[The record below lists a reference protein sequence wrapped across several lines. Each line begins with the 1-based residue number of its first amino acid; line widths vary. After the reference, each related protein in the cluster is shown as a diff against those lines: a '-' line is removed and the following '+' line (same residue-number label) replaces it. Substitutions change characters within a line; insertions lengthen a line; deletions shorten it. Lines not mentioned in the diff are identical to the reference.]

1 LPPLC
6 PGRWGVPEEGLGGR
20 RPLAAILIARVR
32 GSGLL
37 PLLLLLAL
45 LLGACADSSAAAGNP
60 QINTQGLPYNIS
72 VTSIREFPVQTPQ
85 SGLMRPAV
93 DSAGN
98 IWFGEMAGNQLGRL
112 NPRTGQVKEWKPP
125 NADFGIMGI
134 VADKQNHIWFA
145 EQNAGYIGEF
155 FPETQTFKVYPTTPR
170 PDKGPSGPN
179 DLAFDHSGN
188 LWFTE
193 QTADRIGRLNVA
205 TGQLRE
211 YPLPGSTQNHLLA
224 PYGLAI
230 DAKGYVWVGELSG
243 GKLVRLDPATG
254 AIQNYTPP
262 TANAS
267 IMEVAAAPDGA
278 IWFAEYDV
286 ATSDGKHGGNIGR
299 LDPTSGKMQEYAVP
313 AIASGSSA
321 SGVYGLVVD
330 ASGAVWFTDVGDNAV
345 GQFQPASEQFTF
357 YPIPTAQSVPF
368 GLAIDS
374 ARNVWF
380 TEGANSANAV
390 GMVPGTSA

>member
-1 LPPLC
+1 M
-6 PGRWGVPEEGLGGR
+6 
-20 RPLAAILIARVR
+20 A
-32 GSGLL
+32 
-37 PLLLLLAL
+37 
-45 LLGACADSSAAAGNP
+45 
-60 QINTQGLPYNIS
+60 
-72 VTSIREFPVQTPQ
+72 TPQ

-93 DSAGN
+93 DHAGN
-98 IWFGEMAGNQLGRL
+98 IWFGEMSANRLGRL
-112 NPRTGQVKEWKPP
+112 NPKTGQVQEWKPP

-134 VADKQNHIWFA
+134 VADKQDHIWFA

-155 FPETQTFKVYPTTPR
+155 FPEMQTFKVYPTTPR

-193 QTADRIGRLNVA
+193 EAADRIGRLDVA
-205 TGQLRE
+205 TDQLRE
-211 YPLPGSTQNHLLA
+211 YPLPGAAPNHLLA

-243 GKLVRLDPATG
+243 SGLVRLDPTTG
-254 AIQNYTPP
+254 AMQSYTPP

-267 IMEVAAAPDGA
+267 IMEVAAAPDGT

-286 ATSDGKHGGNIGR
+286 AASDGKHGGNLGR
-299 LDPTSGKMQEYAVP
+299 LDPASGKIQEYAVP
-313 AIASGSSA
+313 AIVSGSSA
-321 SGVYGLVVD
+321 SGVYGLMVD
-330 ASGAVWFTDVGDNAV
+330 ASGVVWFTDVGDNAI

-368 GLAIDS
+368 GLTIDS